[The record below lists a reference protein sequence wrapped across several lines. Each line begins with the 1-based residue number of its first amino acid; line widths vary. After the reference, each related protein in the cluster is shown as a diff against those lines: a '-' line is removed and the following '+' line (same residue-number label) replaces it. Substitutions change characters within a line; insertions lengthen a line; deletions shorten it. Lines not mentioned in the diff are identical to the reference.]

1 MSLMIIQSDE
11 QLTQLIQQ
19 SDARPLFLYKHS
31 SRCGSSRVAHVA
43 LNHFISRYPDVSSRF
58 AFGVIRVVEEKAL
71 SDRMSLGLGI
81 PHVSPQIILINRQSV
96 VWHASHQQINSNQL
110 CKVALHFLHA
120 PETRGK
126 IYID

>member
-1 MSLMIIQSDE
+1 MSLMIIQSGE

-31 SRCGSSRVAHVA
+31 SRCGSSRVAHIA
-43 LNHFISRYPDVSSRF
+43 LNQFISRFPDVSSRF

-71 SDRMSLGLGI
+71 SDRVSLELGI
-81 PHVSPQIILINRQSV
+81 PHVSPQIILINRQKV

-110 CKVALHFLHA
+110 CRIALHFLNA

-126 IYID
+126 IYIE